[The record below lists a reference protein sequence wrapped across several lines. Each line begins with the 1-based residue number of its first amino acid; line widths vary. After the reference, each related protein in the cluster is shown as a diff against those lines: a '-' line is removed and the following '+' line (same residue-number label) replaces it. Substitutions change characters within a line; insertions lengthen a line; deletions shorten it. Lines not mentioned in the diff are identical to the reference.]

1 MNYLRF
7 LFLKGLLL
15 AVPLVCFGYSQGEQL
30 TFDGIIYS
38 VLDAQNNTLS
48 VIGTTKTGAIDIPE
62 TVFDGKDITFTVTK
76 IGGNGGKVNSWKGV
90 TAVTLPSSLEM
101 LDRYAFSGSS
111 IPTITLPASLKDI
124 SRAAFSETSAILAE
138 IIVEEGNTK
147 FKAVDGILYS
157 ADEKQLISVPVGKTF
172 DSGIFTIPD
181 GVETVWSNSIKS
193 NHNINKIVIPASV
206 TNIELDWSPIGHLC
220 TSLKSIEVDAE
231 NPNYSSDNNGVLF
244 NKDKSVL
251 NIYPYGKRD
260 KSYKVPDSVKKITS
274 YGIINN
280 YLETLDLNNVEKL
293 ASSSL
298 LNCKRLKEVTIPKT
312 LTELEGCVLAC
323 NNIER
328 YIVEEGNPNYSSD
341 DGIVFNTDKTSLILF
356 PPAKEGEYTVPSTV
370 STIEKNAFSSSV
382 LSSLVI
388 SNSVQTIGK
397 TAFRGMRNLESI
409 TFEEESQIQVFD
421 TSIFYGINKLETI
434 TLPKSLKEIYTS
446 AFYDCT
452 NLKHVIVPDGSL
464 LTKIYAKAFTSC
476 DNIET
481 FEFQGSC
488 TLKTISSD
496 VFNYK
501 TKLREFVFP
510 ASVTTIGNGAFL
522 GCTSLTTATFPEDAA
537 IKTIGEGAFAGC
549 GLTSFTVPTNVT
561 TIGREAFRDCT
572 ALTEVSLSAKT
583 QTIDPEAFKGCS
595 NITRFEV
602 DSNNSKYSTV
612 KGMLCDKGKTTLVLF
627 PQGQATDDVTMLP
640 PSLTAIGDYAF
651 YECEKLKGV
660 VIPQKVTR
668 IGKRAFGLCPNLE
681 SIAFLCDEMIDPAN
695 INQKQNEMSFDD
707 GSQAADM
714 YGNISLYV
722 RKDLLNDYKNSDYYT
737 KFKDGYEGIRS
748 SFTMS
753 RSIDGKQDEFMP
765 LSNTAMSLLRTNA
778 TVSTYVAPL
787 DVVNPEDGK
796 SRSVNIIGDYAFEG
810 SSVKE
815 VVLLGEIR
823 QLGAMAFVTDVTRN
837 GNVPTAN
844 GSTITDIF
852 FVGKTPTSY
861 LNATDFELPAN
872 YNEFLPNQNI
882 YVKKSAADD
891 YKSTWSKYANQIK
904 YQIPG
909 ISINNKYGTFA
920 REFDVDL
927 SDYYSEK
934 GSGRVYAFTATARGK
949 SEGSGDYGE
958 SEYYVIMRSINEG
971 QEGDGTYIPAGT
983 GVLLKALGNAPA
995 TPSDFYYTIGE
1006 SDVNEAAASVLVGVT
1021 EDSKQITD
1029 TDKDIYVMSGGVF
1042 KPLNGQTITMPA
1054 HKAYLKLP
1062 ESTGA
1067 RVVFLFGDSQET
1079 VTGLDNIGAA
1089 QPDRQSPMYNLA
1101 GQRVSG
1107 SYKGIVIVEGKKY
1120 NKK

>member
-15 AVPLVCFGYSQGEQL
+15 AVPIVCFGYSENDKL
-30 TFDGIIYS
+30 TFDGINYK
-38 VLDAQNNTLS
+38 VKDAQNNTLS
-48 VIGTTKTGAIDIPE
+48 AVGASKAGPIEIPA
-62 TVFDGKDITFTVTK
+62 TIFDGKDITFTVTD
-76 IGGNGGKVNSWKGV
+76 ISGEGNSWKGV
-90 TAVTLPSSLEM
+90 TAVTLPNTIVSLSSS
-101 LDRYAFSGSS
+101 AFAGAS
-111 IPTITLPASLKDI
+111 ITTLTLPRSL
-124 SRAAFSETSAILAE
+124 TSIDPYSFNVSFGSLSE
-138 IIVEEGNTK
+138 IIVEEGNPV
-147 FKAVDGILYS
+147 FKAEDGILYTV
-157 ADEKQLISVPVGKTF
+157 DGEQLVYVPDKKKMA
-172 DSGIFTIPD
+172 D
-181 GVETVWSNSIKS
+181 GVFAISDGVKKVWRNSIKS
-193 NHNINKIVIPASV
+193 NPNIKKIVIPASV
-206 TNIELDWSPIGHLC
+206 TNIEIAWAPIGHSC
-220 TSLKSIEVDAE
+220 YNFTAFEV
-231 NPNYSSDNNGVLF
+231 NVGNQNYSSDGNGVLF
-244 NKDKSVL
+244 DKEQSVL
-251 NIYPYGKRD
+251 YSYPFGK
-260 KSYKVPDSVKKITS
+260 KNTSYKVPDTVKEIS
-274 YGIINN
+274 MYGIYNY
-280 YLETLDLNNVEKL
+280 YLETLDFNKLEKL
-293 ASSSL
+293 VSEAVFGCRSL
-298 LNCKRLKEVTIPKT
+298 TTVFIPKT
-312 LTELEGCVLAC
+312 LTDFDGGITAC
-323 NNIER
+323 YNINK
-328 YIVEEGNPNYSSD
+328 YVVEEGNPNYSSD
-341 DGIVFNTDKTSLILF
+341 NDGIVFNADKTSLVLF

-370 STIEKNAFSSSV
+370 NTIEKNSFFYSNLISLFIPSSV
-382 LSSLVI
+382 QS
-388 SNSVQTIGK
+388 IGNY
-397 TAFRGMRNLESI
+397 AFRSMHNLESV
-409 TFEEESQIQVFD
+409 TFEENSQVDEFKLGVFW
-421 TSIFYGINKLETI
+421 GQNKLETI
-434 TLPKSLKEIYTS
+434 TLPTSLKVLNTD
-446 AFYDCT
+446 AFYQCD
-452 NLKHVIVPDGSL
+452 NLKHVIVPDGSQL
-464 LTKIYAKAFTSC
+464 SKISTNTFRSC
-476 DNIET
+476 DNLET

-488 TLKTISSD
+488 TLKTISAG
-496 VFNYK
+496 VFNNK

-522 GCTSLTTATFPEDAA
+522 GCTSLTTATFPENAA

-561 TIGREAFRDCT
+561 TIDREAFRGCT
-572 ALTEVSLSAKT
+572 ALTGVSLSAKT
-583 QTIDPEAFKGCS
+583 QVIHPEAFKGCS
-595 NITRFEV
+595 NITEFVV
-602 DSNNSKYSTV
+602 DRDNPYYSTV

-627 PQGQATDDVTMLP
+627 PQGQATEDVTMLP
-640 PSLTAIGDYAF
+640 PSLTAIGNYAF

-660 VIPQKVTR
+660 VIPQKVTS
-668 IGKRAFGLCPNLE
+668 IGKRAFGLCTNLE

-722 RKDLLNDYKNSDYYT
+722 RKDLLDAYKNSAYYT
-737 KFKDGYEGIRS
+737 KFKDGAEGIRS

-861 LNATDFELPAN
+861 LNATDFELSEDF
-872 YNEFLPNQNI
+872 NEFLPNQNI

-949 SEGSGDYGE
+949 SSGSGDYGE

-983 GVLLKALGNAPA
+983 GVLLKAMDNAPT
-995 TPSDFYYTIGE
+995 TPPDFHYTIGE
-1006 SDVNEAAASVLVGVT
+1006 KDVNEAAASVLVGVT
-1021 EDSKQITD
+1021 ENSKQITD
-1029 TDKDIYVMSGGVF
+1029 TDADIYVMSGGVF

-1079 VTGLDNIGAA
+1079 VTGLDNLNAA
-1089 QPDRQSPMYNLA
+1089 PSDRQSPMYNLS

-1107 SYKGIVIVEGKKY
+1107 SYKGIAIVEGKKY